1 MVDMRKWIFFL
12 SLIILGLSCK
22 LNGQTDHAVSP
33 GDFETLLQGT
43 GSFQVLDV
51 RTAEEFK
58 TGYLKGALQANWL
71 NKKEFADRT
80 KHLDPAKPVY
90 IYCASGVRSAEA
102 AKVLRKKG
110 YSVTELAGGMNAWK
124 KENRSVEMVEEVR
137 QMSNN
142 DFQQL
147 IGSAELV
154 LVDAGA
160 AWCPPCRKMEPI
172 LAQLE
177 KDLPGKFKLAKI
189 DAGIHTELM
198 KQLKVDALPHFFI
211 YKNGQLVWQQ
221 QGLVTLEELKS
232 RL

>member
-1 MVDMRKWIFFL
+1 MVHMRKWIFFL
-12 SLIILGLSCK
+12 ALSILGLSCR
-22 LNGQTDHAVSP
+22 LNGQTEHAVSP
-33 GDFETLLQGT
+33 GEFETLLKG
-43 GSFQVLDV
+43 GGNFQVLDV
-51 RTAEEFK
+51 RTAEEYK
-58 TGYLKGALQANWL
+58 TGYLKSALQANWL

-110 YSVTELAGGMNAWK
+110 FSVTELAGGLNAWK
-124 KENRSVEMVEEVR
+124 KEDRAVENMEVIR
-137 QMSNN
+137 QMNST
-142 DFQQL
+142 DYQQL
-147 IGSAELV
+147 IGSSEVV

-172 LAQLE
+172 LSQLE
-177 KDLPGKFKLAKI
+177 RDLPGKFKLAKI
-189 DAGIHTELM
+189 DAGIHTDLM

-211 YKNGQLVWQQ
+211 YKKGQLVWQQ

-232 RL
+232 QL